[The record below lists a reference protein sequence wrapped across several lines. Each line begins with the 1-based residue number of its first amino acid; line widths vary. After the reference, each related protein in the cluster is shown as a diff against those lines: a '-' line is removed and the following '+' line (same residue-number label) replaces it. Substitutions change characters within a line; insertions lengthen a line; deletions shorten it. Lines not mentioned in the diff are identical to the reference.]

1 MSILDDAHAN
11 PSDAFLLSD
20 RVAVVTGAAGGI
32 GREAARLFA
41 RAGAHLVIADRD
53 EAQLEV
59 TAKEVAAA
67 APRARVIV
75 VPTDVSRKTEIDRL
89 AQRAVSEFSRLDIW
103 ANVAGILRHM
113 AMIDTT
119 EEDMAAVVGVNLEGV
134 YWGTA
139 AAGRIMMGAGRG
151 SIINIASAGGDMP
164 TPNIS
169 VYGLTKAAVIHM
181 TKTAATEF
189 GPSGVRVNAIAPGF
203 IDTPMVAV
211 HWTDPSGRTDQDK
224 RRSMLEM
231 RAAQA
236 PLGVTGEPADIA
248 YAMLYLASDA
258 SRFMTGQVVRP
269 NGGVVMP

>member
-1 MSILDDAHAN
+1 MSILSDPQAD
-11 PSDAFLLSD
+11 PSDAFRLNG

-41 RAGAHLVIADRD
+41 RAGADVVIADRD

-59 TAKEVAAA
+59 TAKEVAAV
-67 APRARVIV
+67 APTARVVV
-75 VPTDVSRKTEIDRL
+75 VPTDVSRKPDIDRL
-89 AQRAVSEFSRLDIW
+89 AERAVEEFSRLDVW
-103 ANVAGILRHM
+103 ANVAGILRHG
-113 AMIDTT
+113 ALIDTT
-119 EEDMAAVVGVNLEGV
+119 EEDMAAVVDVNLKGV

-169 VYGLTKAAVIHM
+169 VYGLTKAAVIHL

-203 IDTPMVAV
+203 IDTPMVSV
-211 HWTDPSGRTDQDK
+211 HWTDADGQTDQEK
-224 RRSMLEM
+224 RRAMLDV

-236 PLGVTGEPADIA
+236 PLGITGEPTDIA
-248 YAMLYLASDA
+248 YAMLFLASDA
-258 SRFMTGQVVRP
+258 ARFMTGQVVRP

>member
-1 MSILDDAHAN
+1 
-11 PSDAFLLSD
+11 
-20 RVAVVTGAAGGI
+20 
-32 GREAARLFA
+32 
-41 RAGAHLVIADRD
+41 
-53 EAQLEV
+53 
-59 TAKEVAAA
+59 
-67 APRARVIV
+67 
-75 VPTDVSRKTEIDRL
+75 
-89 AQRAVSEFSRLDIW
+89 
-103 ANVAGILRHM
+103 
-113 AMIDTT
+113 
-119 EEDMAAVVGVNLEGV
+119 MAAVVGVNLEGV

-139 AAGRIMMGAGRG
+139 AAGRIMMEAGRG